1 MCVVTKRLDV
11 AAICLGNM
19 GHAAGARAVR
29 KCIKSKEE
37 PDVQAAILAV
47 HLNMLDEAEQLL
59 IGKELNLSYYFC
71 DTFYFIHRM
80 WTL

>member
-29 KCIKSKEE
+29 KCIRSKEE

-47 HLNMLDEAEQLL
+47 HLNMLEDSVATKNLRRFSERL
-59 IGKELNLSYYFC
+59 IKESIINKEGVLV
-71 DTFYFIHRM
+71 
-80 WTL
+80 

>member
-29 KCIKSKEE
+29 KCIRSKEE

-47 HLNMLDEAEQLL
+47 HLNMLEDRVATKNLRRFLERL
-59 IGKELNLSYYFC
+59 IKES
-71 DTFYFIHRM
+71 IIKGES
-80 WTL
+80 

>member
-29 KCIKSKEE
+29 KCIRSKEE

-47 HLNMLDEAEQLL
+47 HLNMLEDSVATKNLRRFSERL
-59 IGKELNLSYYFC
+59 IKESIKYKGGGLV
-71 DTFYFIHRM
+71 
-80 WTL
+80 